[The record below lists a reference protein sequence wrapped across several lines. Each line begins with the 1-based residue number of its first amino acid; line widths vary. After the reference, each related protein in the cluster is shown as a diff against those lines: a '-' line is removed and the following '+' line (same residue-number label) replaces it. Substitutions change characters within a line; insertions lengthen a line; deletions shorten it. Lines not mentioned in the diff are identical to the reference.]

1 MHHACPFIRMS
12 VHPSSHCRF
21 LRVPLWL
28 TGTCQ
33 KCERVPLYRL
43 CCPKG
48 QTLCIFP
55 KSTHTHTHTY
65 TDTSHRLLHLL
76 THLLPSAPE
85 VAASVRTSWDGRRPT
100 GSGSGSHY
108 RRKQVYWTSETL
120 GRFWFSSS
128 SSSASW
134 GNSVEMAIQGRCT
147 DMICPPLSLSVA
159 SRTESTQKFTETIHT
174 LAHTDKRL
182 WATSQQKS
190 FHKNILF
197 CCHHSLLLLRAH
209 WLLCGGVSGASL
221 ACSRELC
228 MCACVSLCCCFV
240 VLCSVQFSSVNII
253 HSLSQSLTHSH
264 THFVGIR
271 KDDISFYLCALTF
284 TITQTHTHIHLKIH
298 TYV

>member
-1 MHHACPFIRMS
+1 MHVRSFVRPSIRRPIAGFCVCHSGWQAHVRS
-12 VHPSSHCRF
+12 VSEC
-21 LRVPLWL
+21 
-28 TGTCQ
+28 
-33 KCERVPLYRL
+33 
-43 CCPKG
+43 
-48 QTLCIFP
+48 LCIGYVAP
-55 KSTHTHTHTY
+55 KAKHFVYSQNLHIHTY

-120 GRFWFSSS
+120 GRFWFST

-159 SRTESTQKFTETIHT
+159 SRTESTQKFTETMHMLT
-174 LAHTDKRL
+174 YTDKRL

-209 WLLCGGVSGASL
+209 WLLWCRIRSESSVFTRTADV
-221 ACSRELC
+221 
-228 MCACVSLCCCFV
+228 CVCVAVLLFCRFV
-240 VLCSVQFSSVNII
+240 FGSVQFSEHHSFTQSVS
-253 HSLSQSLTHSH
+253 HSLTHP
-264 THFVGIR
+264 
-271 KDDISFYLCALTF
+271 LCGDT
-284 TITQTHTHIHLKIH
+284 
-298 TYV
+298 

>member
-1 MHHACPFIRMS
+1 MS
-12 VHPSSHCRF
+12 VHSYVRPSV
-21 LRVPLWL
+21 VPLPVSACATLVDRHMSEVWASASVSAML
-28 TGTCQ
+28 PQRPNT
-33 KCERVPLYRL
+33 LYI
-43 CCPKG
+43 PKMY
-48 QTLCIFP
+48 
-55 KSTHTHTHTY
+55 THTY

-100 GSGSGSHY
+100 DSGSGSHY
-108 RRKQVYWTSETL
+108 RRKQVYWTSEML
-120 GRFWFSSS
+120 GRFWFST

-159 SRTESTQKFTETIHT
+159 SRTESTQKFTETMHT

-209 WLLCGGVSGASL
+209 WLLWCRIRIESSVFTRTADV
-221 ACSRELC
+221 
-228 MCACVSLCCCFV
+228 CVCVAVLLFCRFV
-240 VLCSVQFSSVNII
+240 FGSVQFSEHHSFTQSVS
-253 HSLSQSLTHSH
+253 HSLTHTLTLWGYVRMIFHFIFVH
-264 THFVGIR
+264 TPLRLQRH
-271 KDDISFYLCALTF
+271 
-284 TITQTHTHIHLKIH
+284 THTH
-298 TYV
+298 TYI